1 MKMKLSVLLLSSF
14 SVFPLLAQ
22 KGRHIVFE
30 NGMRDHVATCLG
42 HRLEGKVKSITQ
54 SSGTSWSVRY
64 DFDEKGRLV
73 SISDLDAKKVRKYS
87 KFKYDKS
94 GNVVKKEYMDNGYKS
109 VVTATF
115 DQYGNL
121 LTRETKEDGEKE
133 IVTFTYDFGKREI
146 IAKKADEDYP
156 KRIYLFDE
164 NGYVYSSQYY
174 PFKNVKNTNIYS
186 YDQQQQLCKEINI
199 KENDNVYGITID
211 SIEVSY
217 SFTLDGF
224 WKQKD
229 IRESSKRLDKD
240 KEGNFKEPVFDMAES
255 SIVYFDV
262 KKDSLGN
269 IIGYAEKSA
278 NDKIR
283 VVTRSIIYYE

>member
-1 MKMKLSVLLLSSF
+1 
-14 SVFPLLAQ
+14 
-22 KGRHIVFE
+22 
-30 NGMRDHVATCLG
+30 
-42 HRLEGKVKSITQ
+42 
-54 SSGTSWSVRY
+54 
-64 DFDEKGRLV
+64 
-73 SISDLDAKKVRKYS
+73 
-87 KFKYDKS
+87 
-94 GNVVKKEYMDNGYKS
+94 MDNGYKS

-133 IVTFTYDFGKREI
+133 IVTFTYDFDKREI

-164 NGYVYSSQYY
+164 NGYVYVYSSQYY

-262 KKDSLGN
+262 KKDSQGN

-283 VVTRSIIYYE
+283 VVTRSIIYIRITGVDYMETYRLCQINCVKVSFIPKNSSVGERPRGKGRDHPSRRAQIYIN